1 MIKMDS
7 ILMKIIMICLIILFL
22 VSIYNDSEKII
33 EEFSNSK
40 FKKEKILLAK
50 DNIEESKKVLNALE
64 REIVR
69 DSLEIQDI
77 KMARIMEEIN
87 MKIYK
92 KEMKVAYEKNLKK
105 EDGKI
110 IFQNFKVL
118 EFPILFL
125 AKSNEKRINLNI
137 KNFRWNKEGV
147 GEIGFEVFEIQE

>member
-22 VSIYNDSEKII
+22 VSIYIDSEKII
-33 EEFSNSK
+33 EEFLNSK

-64 REIVR
+64 REILR

-110 IFQNFKVL
+110 IFQNFKVV

>member
-1 MIKMDS
+1 MIKMDN
-7 ILMKIIMICLIILFL
+7 ILVKIIMICLIILFL

-64 REIVR
+64 REILR

-110 IFQNFKVL
+110 IFQNFKVV

>member
-22 VSIYNDSEKII
+22 VSIYIDSEKII

-64 REIVR
+64 REILR

-110 IFQNFKVL
+110 IFQNFKVV

>member
-92 KEMKVAYEKNLKK
+92 KDIKVAYEKNLKK

-110 IFQNFKVL
+110 IFQNFKVV

>member
-7 ILMKIIMICLIILFL
+7 ILMKIIMIGLIILFL
-22 VSIYNDSEKII
+22 VSIYIDSEKIM
-33 EEFSNSK
+33 EEFLNSK

-110 IFQNFKVL
+110 IFQNFKVV

>member
-1 MIKMDS
+1 MIKMDN
-7 ILMKIIMICLIILFL
+7 ILMKIIMIVLMILFL
-22 VSIYNDSEKII
+22 VSIYNDSVKIV
-33 EEFSNSK
+33 EEFSNLK
-40 FKKEKILLAK
+40 FKEEKNLLAK
-50 DNIEESKKVLNALE
+50 NNIEESKKVLNALE

-77 KMARIMEEIN
+77 KMARIMEEMN

-110 IFQNFKVL
+110 IFQNFKVV

-125 AKSNEKRINLNI
+125 TKSNEKRINLNI

>member
-22 VSIYNDSEKII
+22 VSIYIDSEKII
-33 EEFSNSK
+33 EEFLNSK

-64 REIVR
+64 REILR

-92 KEMKVAYEKNLKK
+92 KDIKVAYEKNLKK

-110 IFQNFKVL
+110 IFQNFKVV

>member
-1 MIKMDS
+1 MIKMDN
-7 ILMKIIMICLIILFL
+7 ILMKIIMIVLMILFL
-22 VSIYNDSEKII
+22 VSIYNDSVKIV
-33 EEFSNSK
+33 EEFSNLK
-40 FKKEKILLAK
+40 FKEEKNLLAK
-50 DNIEESKKVLNALE
+50 NNIEESKKVLNALDKQ
-64 REIVR
+64 IVR

-77 KMARIMEEIN
+77 KIARIMEEMN

-92 KEMKVAYEKNLKK
+92 KETRLLDEKNLKK

-110 IFQNFKVL
+110 IFQNFKVV

>member
-1 MIKMDS
+1 MIKMDN
-7 ILMKIIMICLIILFL
+7 ILMKIIMIVLMILFL
-22 VSIYNDSEKII
+22 GSIYNDSVKIV
-33 EEFSNSK
+33 EEFSNLK
-40 FKKEKILLAK
+40 FKEEKILLAK
-50 DNIEESKKVLNALE
+50 NNLEESKKVLNALE

-77 KMARIMEEIN
+77 KMARIMEEMN

-110 IFQNFKVL
+110 IFQNFKVV

-125 AKSNEKRINLNI
+125 TKSNEKRINLNI

-147 GEIGFEVFEIQE
+147 GEIGFEVFEIEE

>member
-1 MIKMDS
+1 MIKRDS

-92 KEMKVAYEKNLKK
+92 KDIKVAYEKNLKK

-110 IFQNFKVL
+110 IFQNFKVV

>member
-1 MIKMDS
+1 MIKRDS

-110 IFQNFKVL
+110 IFQNFKVV

>member
-1 MIKMDS
+1 MIKMDN
-7 ILMKIIMICLIILFL
+7 ILVKIIMICLIILFL
-22 VSIYNDSEKII
+22 VSIYIDSEKII

-64 REIVR
+64 REILR

-110 IFQNFKVL
+110 IFQNFKVV

>member
-1 MIKMDS
+1 MIKMDN
-7 ILMKIIMICLIILFL
+7 ILMKIIMIVLMILFL
-22 VSIYNDSEKII
+22 GSIYNDSVKIV
-33 EEFSNSK
+33 EEFSNLK
-40 FKKEKILLAK
+40 FKEEKILLAK
-50 DNIEESKKVLNALE
+50 NNLEESKKVLNALE

-77 KMARIMEEIN
+77 KMARIMEEMN

-110 IFQNFKVL
+110 IFQNFKVV

-125 AKSNEKRINLNI
+125 TKSNEKRINLNI

>member
-1 MIKMDS
+1 MIKMDN
-7 ILMKIIMICLIILFL
+7 ILVKIIMLCLIILFL
-22 VSIYNDSEKII
+22 VFIYIDSVKIV

-40 FKKEKILLAK
+40 FKKEKILLSK
-50 DNIEESKKVLNALE
+50 DNLEESKKVLNSLE
-64 REIVR
+64 KEILR
-69 DSLEIQDI
+69 DSIEIQDI
-77 KMARIMEEIN
+77 EIAKIMEEMN

-92 KEMKVAYEKNLKK
+92 KEMKVLYEKNLKK

-110 IFQNFKVL
+110 IFQNFKLV

>member
-1 MIKMDS
+1 MIKMDN
-7 ILMKIIMICLIILFL
+7 ILVKIIMICLIILFL
-22 VSIYNDSEKII
+22 VSIYIDSEKII

-92 KEMKVAYEKNLKK
+92 KDIKVAYEKNLKK

-110 IFQNFKVL
+110 IFQNFKVV

>member
-1 MIKMDS
+1 MIKMDN
-7 ILMKIIMICLIILFL
+7 ILVKIIMICLIILFL
-22 VSIYNDSEKII
+22 VSIYIDSEKII

-50 DNIEESKKVLNALE
+50 NNIEESKKVLNALDKQ
-64 REIVR
+64 IVR
-69 DSLEIQDI
+69 DSLEVQDI
-77 KMARIMEEIN
+77 KMARIMEEMN

-92 KEMKVAYEKNLKK
+92 KEMKVLDEKNLKK

-110 IFQNFKVL
+110 IFQNFKVV

-125 AKSNEKRINLNI
+125 TKSNEKRINLNI

-147 GEIGFEVFEIQE
+147 GEIAFEVFEIQE

>member
-1 MIKMDS
+1 MIKRDS

-22 VSIYNDSEKII
+22 VSIYNDSKKII

-64 REIVR
+64 RQIVR

-92 KEMKVAYEKNLKK
+92 KDIKVAYEKNLKK

-110 IFQNFKVL
+110 IFQNFKVV

>member
-1 MIKMDS
+1 MIKMDN
-7 ILMKIIMICLIILFL
+7 ILVKIIMICLIILFL
-22 VSIYNDSEKII
+22 VSIYIDSEKII

-110 IFQNFKVL
+110 IFQNFKVV